1 MQATL
6 GEVVPAVLFV
16 TENRK
21 TVVPVVWFI
30 DFEATCH
37 NSNLHS
43 TSPSQT
49 KQPNKKNPSL
59 LFSVYCLL
67 GFLYCTLQKKSPSIL
82 PLREGVSSATKFL
95 WEDGKYLKN
104 VCVVFLW
111 GHG

>member
-37 NSNLHS
+37 NSNLYS

-49 KQPNKKNPSL
+49 TK
-59 LFSVYCLL
+59 
-67 GFLYCTLQKKSPSIL
+67 QKKSLTFVFCLLLTWLFIL
-82 PLREGVSSATKFL
+82 HFAEEVSL
-95 WEDGKYLKN
+95 N
-104 VCVVFLW
+104 PPP
-111 GHG
+111 

>member
-37 NSNLHS
+37 NSKLHS

-49 KQPNKKNPSL
+49 KQPNKKKSL
-59 LFSVYCLL
+59 TFVFCLL
-67 GFLYCTLQKKSPSIL
+67 LTWLFIL
-82 PLREGVSSATKFL
+82 HFAEEVSL
-95 WEDGKYLKN
+95 N
-104 VCVVFLW
+104 PPP
-111 GHG
+111 